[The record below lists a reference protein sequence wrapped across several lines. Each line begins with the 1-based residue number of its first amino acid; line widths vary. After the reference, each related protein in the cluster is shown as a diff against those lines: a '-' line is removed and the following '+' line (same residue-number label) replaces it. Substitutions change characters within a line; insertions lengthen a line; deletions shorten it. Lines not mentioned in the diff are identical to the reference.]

1 MTGLLTYARLG
12 VDSLGVGTVLGAT
25 GGAAGAELRVVA
37 LLGGADAAATLAAG
51 QGEMGVLAF
60 AVAALVVIGAL
71 GGLRR
76 PGGRAFALLALT
88 GVDNL
93 VAPRSWRDGLAA
105 GSASA
110 FLAGAGLLV
119 VGPLL
124 AAAWR
129 WLRGAEARSLA
140 RS

>member
-12 VDSLGVGTVLGAT
+12 VDSLGVGTALGAT
-25 GGAAGAELRVVA
+25 GGAAGAELRLVA

-51 QGEMGVLAF
+51 QGEVGVLAF
-60 AVAALVVIGAL
+60 AVAALAVIGAL

-93 VAPRSWRDGLAA
+93 LAPRPWRDGLAA
-105 GSASA
+105 GLASA
-110 FLAGAGLLV
+110 LLAGFGLLV
-119 VGPLL
+119 VGRLL

-129 WLRGAEARSLA
+129 RLRGAQLRPLVRS
-140 RS
+140 